1 MSPRSGP
8 NDPDPALAL
17 WRMLLKTTFGMRH
30 AIRPVLEGHGLTG
43 PQWRV
48 LNLLSEAGTDG
59 LTPGQISDGLIH
71 THGNTTGLL
80 DKLEEAGF
88 VQRSPHPDDRRALL
102 IHLTDHGQVV
112 HREVAPLFSKR
123 VADLMS
129 CLTPT
134 QQSEML
140 AALESLLQQA
150 RATAAAEGPAAGE
163 VVKKSC
169 G

>member
-1 MSPRSGP
+1 M
-8 NDPDPALAL
+8 AL
-17 WRMLLKTTFGMRH
+17 WRMLLKTTFGLRQ
-30 AIRPVLEGHGLTG
+30 AIRPVFEDHSLTG

-48 LNLLSEAGTDG
+48 LNLLSDAGADG
-59 LTPGQISDGLIH
+59 LTPSQISDGLIH

-80 DKLEEAGF
+80 DKLEEAGL
-88 VQRSPHPDDRRALL
+88 VRRSPHPDDRRALL
-102 IHLTDHGQVV
+102 VQLTDLGQAVYT
-112 HREVAPLFSKR
+112 EVAPLFSER

-140 AALESLLQQA
+140 AALETLLQQA
-150 RATAAAEGPAAGE
+150 RATAAEESPAAGE
-163 VVKKSC
+163 VVKKPC